1 MEIRPSEQ
9 RGHANYG
16 WLDTYHSFS
25 FNRYYDPARM
35 GFSVLRVINED
46 VIAAGR
52 GFGMHP
58 HQDMEIVTYMLD
70 GQLAHQDSLGNGSVI
85 KAGDVQHMTAGTG
98 IVHAEMN
105 PSPEQDA
112 FLLQIWLL
120 PNQNG
125 LIPSYEDKHI
135 PFESKL
141 NQWRLIASPD
151 ARDDSLLIHQDVNL
165 WATYLEADKILSFD
179 ALPNRSL
186 YLQVAKGAV
195 QVNGQLL
202 QQGDALA
209 IEDAMSLSVQADV
222 NAEVLVFDLPH
233 ASQFD

>member
-52 GFGMHP
+52 GFSMHP

-70 GQLAHQDSLGNGSVI
+70 GQLAHQDSLGNGYVI
-85 KAGDVQHMTAGTG
+85 KAGDVQRMTAGTG

-120 PNQNG
+120 PNQSG
-125 LIPSYEDKHI
+125 LRPSYEDKHI

-165 WATYLEADKILSFD
+165 WATYLEANRELDFQ
-179 ALPNRSL
+179 ARPARSL
-186 YLQVAKGAV
+186 YVQVARGVV
-195 QVNGQLL
+195 QVNAQLL
-202 QQGDALA
+202 QQGDALVL
-209 IEDAMSLSVQADV
+209 EDAV
-222 NAEVLVFDLPH
+222 NLKMLAQDDSEILVFDLPP
-233 ASQFD
+233 AAQYE

>member
-1 MEIRPSEQ
+1 MEIRSSEQ

-16 WLDTYHSFS
+16 WLDTYYSFS
-25 FNRYYDPARM
+25 FNRYYAPARM

-46 VIAAGR
+46 LIAAGR

-85 KAGDVQHMTAGTG
+85 KAGDVQRMTAGTG

-105 PSPEQDA
+105 PSPDEYA

-125 LIPSYEDKHI
+125 LTPSYEDKRI
-135 PFESKL
+135 SFESKL
-141 NQWRLIASPD
+141 NQWRLIASAD
-151 ARDDSLLIHQDVNL
+151 ARDDSLLIHQDVSL
-165 WATYLEADKILSFD
+165 WATYLEAGHSLDFKATAD
-179 ALPNRSL
+179 RSL
-186 YLQVAKGAV
+186 YVQVARGVLIINDK
-195 QVNGQLL
+195 LL

-209 IEDAMSLSVQADV
+209 IQDAVNLKLQAET
-222 NAEVLVFDLPH
+222 NTEVLVFDLPH
-233 ASQFD
+233 VTQYE

>member
-9 RGHANYG
+9 RGHANHG

-70 GQLAHQDSLGNGSVI
+70 GQLAHQDSLDNGSVI
-85 KAGDVQHMTAGTG
+85 KAGDVQRMTAGTG

-105 PSPEQDA
+105 PSPDIDA

-125 LIPSYEDKHI
+125 LTPSYEDKHI
-135 PFESKL
+135 SFESKL
-141 NQWRLIASPD
+141 NQWRLIASGD
-151 ARDDSLLIHQDVNL
+151 ARDDSLLIHQDVSL
-165 WATYLEADKILSFD
+165 WATYLEAGHLLDFE
-179 ALPNRSL
+179 AATGRSL
-186 YLQVAKGAV
+186 YVQVARGIV

-209 IEDAMSLSVQADV
+209 IQDAVNLKLQAET
-222 NAEVLVFDLPH
+222 NTEVLVFDLPH
-233 ASQFD
+233 VSQYE

>member
-58 HQDMEIVTYMLD
+58 HQDMEIVTYMLE

-85 KAGDVQHMTAGTG
+85 KAGDVQ
-98 IVHAEMN
+98 
-105 PSPEQDA
+105 
-112 FLLQIWLL
+112 LWLL

-125 LIPSYEDKHI
+125 LTPSYEDKQI
-135 PFESKL
+135 SFESKL
-141 NQWRLIASPD
+141 NRWRLIASPD
-151 ARDDSLLIHQDVNL
+151 ARDDSLLIHQDTYL
-165 WATYLEADKILSFD
+165 WATYLEANQTLSFT
-179 ALPNRSL
+179 ATAGRSL
-186 YLQVAKGAV
+186 YLQVAKGV
-195 QVNGQLL
+195 VMVNGTLL

-209 IEDAMSLSVQADV
+209 IEDALNLDLQAET
-222 NAEVLVFDLPH
+222 NTEVLLFDLPH
-233 ASQFD
+233 ASQYE

>member
-1 MEIRPSEQ
+1 MEMRPSEQ
-9 RGHANYG
+9 RGHANHG

-85 KAGDVQHMTAGTG
+85 KAGDVQRMTAGAG

-105 PSPEQDA
+105 PSPEQDT

-120 PNQNG
+120 PNQSG
-125 LIPSYEDKHI
+125 LTPSYEDKHI

-141 NQWRLIASPD
+141 NQWRLIASAD

-165 WATYLEADKILSFD
+165 WATYLEANRELDFGAK
-179 ALPNRSL
+179 PERSL
-186 YLQVAKGAV
+186 YLQVARGVV
-195 QVNGQLL
+195 QVNEQLL

-209 IEDAMSLSVQADV
+209 IENAVNLKMLAQNDA
-222 NAEVLVFDLPH
+222 EILVFDLPP
-233 ASQFD
+233 AAQYE

>member
-9 RGHANYG
+9 RGHVDYG

-25 FNRYYDPARM
+25 FNRYYNPDRM

-46 VIAAGR
+46 IIAAGR

-85 KAGDVQHMTAGTG
+85 KAGDVQRMTAGTG

-105 PSPEQDA
+105 SSPDEEA

-120 PNQNG
+120 PNQTG
-125 LIPSYEDKHI
+125 LTPSYEDKHI

-141 NQWRLIASPD
+141 NRWRLIASPD

-165 WATYLEADKILSFD
+165 WTTYLEANQFLDFNASE
-179 ALPNRSL
+179 RSSL
-186 YLQVAKGAV
+186 YIQVVRGVV
-195 QVNGQLL
+195 QVNEQLL
-202 QQGDALA
+202 QQGDAIA
-209 IEDAMSLSVQADV
+209 IQDAVNLKLQAET
-222 NAEVLVFDLPH
+222 NTEVLVFDLPH
-233 ASQFD
+233 AFEYE